1 MAYSK
6 PNRRAFMSTYVE
18 DFAELNKDI
27 AKARSKVLTIIFNY
41 LQLFD
46 YENLQL
52 YYGNT
57 DVKELLLPIELDF
70 LDSLINDYYGE
81 DSEETFSKKKVTH

>member
-1 MAYSK
+1 
-6 PNRRAFMSTYVE
+6 MSTYVD